1 MSAPPPEPPKKDA
14 APPPAAAPP
23 APPPAAAPAA
33 PPAPPPSD
41 PTPPGTARAPS
52 EVSSKKKG
60 GKGKAAA
67 SAGGGGGGEGNSL
80 PPSTSPSGASK
91 WTALRQVEVQ
101 NFSDVRPALLKWLDG
116 QDKLF
121 GAAEKSS
128 GLEREKIFYGICGIL
143 SLWLIAGPGGGFICN
158 LIGVAYPVYASI
170 LALRSGGKGFE
181 KNLQKCSKPPN
192 ILYIIQMMTPSG
204 SFIGTTYGTYSL
216 LDFFAD
222 RISAYFP
229 LYWLLK
235 AIFLLYLALPQTLGA
250 HNIYV
255 KYLDPAFDKLAK

>member
-14 APPPAAAPP
+14 APPPPAAAP
-23 APPPAAAPAA
+23 PPPAAAPPAA
-33 PPAPPPSD
+33 PPAPTPSD
-41 PTPPGTARAPS
+41 PAPAPPRAPS

-60 GKGKAAA
+60 GKGKASAA
-67 SAGGGGGGEGNSL
+67 SGGGGGGSL
-80 PPSTSPSGASK
+80 SQPPSSSPSGASK
-91 WTALRQVEVQ
+91 GAALRQVEVQ
-101 NFSDVRPALLKWLDG
+101 TFSDIRPALLKWLEG

-121 GAAEKSS
+121 GAAEKNS

-143 SLWLIAGPGGGFICN
+143 TLWLIAGPGAGFICN

-170 LALRSGGKGFE
+170 LALRSGGKDDDTQW
-181 KNLQKCSKPPN
+181 LV
-192 ILYIIQMMTPSG
+192 YW
-204 SFIGTTYGTYSL
+204 TTYGTLSM

-222 RISAYFP
+222 RICAYFP
-229 LYWLLK
+229 LFWPLK

-255 KYLDPAFDKLAK
+255 KYLDPAFDKLAKRAAAL

>member
-1 MSAPPPEPPKKDA
+1 MKLFSFSISKNFYKNNKNNLQTSTTTTMSAPPPEPPKKDA
-14 APPPAAAPP
+14 
-23 APPPAAAPAA
+23 AA

-158 LIGVAYPVYASI
+158 LIGVAYPASI
-170 LALRSGGKGFE
+170 LALRSLQFWLCVRFNSGFA
-181 KNLQKCSKPPN
+181 
-192 ILYIIQMMTPSG
+192 
-204 SFIGTTYGTYSL
+204 
-216 LDFFAD
+216 FF
-222 RISAYFP
+222 
-229 LYWLLK
+229 
-235 AIFLLYLALPQTLGA
+235 LYLGFTSQLSIQLSRTEIKKKLQTTEE
-250 HNIYV
+250 
-255 KYLDPAFDKLAK
+255 D

>member
-14 APPPAAAPP
+14 APPPPAAAP
-23 APPPAAAPAA
+23 PPPAAAPPAA

-41 PTPPGTARAPS
+41 PAPPPPRAPS

-60 GKGKAAA
+60 GKGKASAA
-67 SAGGGGGGEGNSL
+67 SGGGGGGSL
-80 PPSTSPSGASK
+80 SQPPSSSPSGASK

-101 NFSDVRPALLKWLDG
+101 TFSDIRPALLKWLEG

-121 GAAEKSS
+121 GAAEKNS

-143 SLWLIAGPGGGFICN
+143 TLWLIAGPGAGFICN

-170 LALRSGGKGFE
+170 LALRSGGKDDDTQW
-181 KNLQKCSKPPN
+181 LV
-192 ILYIIQMMTPSG
+192 YW
-204 SFIGTTYGTYSL
+204 TTYGTLSM

-222 RISAYFP
+222 RICAYFP
-229 LYWLLK
+229 LFWPLK

-255 KYLDPAFDKLAK
+255 KYLDPAFDKLAKRAAAL

>member
-14 APPPAAAPP
+14 APPPPAAAP
-23 APPPAAAPAA
+23 PPPAAAPPAA

-41 PTPPGTARAPS
+41 PAPPPPRAPS

-60 GKGKAAA
+60 GKGKASAA
-67 SAGGGGGGEGNSL
+67 SGGGGGGGSL
-80 PPSTSPSGASK
+80 SQPPSSSPSGASK
-91 WTALRQVEVQ
+91 GSAALRQVEVQ
-101 NFSDVRPALLKWLDG
+101 TFSDIRPALLKWLEG

-121 GAAEKSS
+121 GAAEKNS

-143 SLWLIAGPGGGFICN
+143 TLWLIAGPGAGFICN

-170 LALRSGGKGFE
+170 LALRSGGKDDDTQW
-181 KNLQKCSKPPN
+181 LV
-192 ILYIIQMMTPSG
+192 YW
-204 SFIGTTYGTYSL
+204 TTYGTLSM

-222 RISAYFP
+222 RICAYFP
-229 LYWLLK
+229 LFWPLK

-255 KYLDPAFDKLAK
+255 KYLDPAFDKLAKRAAAL